1 MTNPATPRA
10 KPKAPGK
17 PKAPA
22 AGTAKDPAT
31 ETASPPPPKPRQP
44 FDGLHGAVMH
54 AKITTSEVA
63 VCVEGHT
70 TPLHGKVAAML
81 NGVAVVEGPNL
92 SHVVPLN
99 RITSIGFRT
108 RGVALHAASDPD

>member
-1 MTNPATPRA
+1 MTKPATPRA
-10 KPKAPGK
+10 KPKAPDK

-22 AGTAKDPAT
+22 AETAKDPA
-31 ETASPPPPKPRQP
+31 AGAANPQP
-44 FDGLHGAVMH
+44 CQFFDGLLGAVMH

-81 NGVAVVEGPNL
+81 NGVAVVEDPNL

-108 RGVALHAASDPD
+108 LGVALHAVSDPD